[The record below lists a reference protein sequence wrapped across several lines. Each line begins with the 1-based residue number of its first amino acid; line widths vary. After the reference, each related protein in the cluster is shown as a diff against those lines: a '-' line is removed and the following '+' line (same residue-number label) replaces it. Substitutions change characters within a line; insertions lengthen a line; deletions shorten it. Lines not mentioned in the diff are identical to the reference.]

1 MELKD
6 FISES
11 IKQITDGLIEGH
23 DYVQQK
29 SPGSEGIQNGYR
41 RINFDIGV
49 QSSEGNKDDIGGKI
63 TVAQI
68 FQAGAKS
75 ENSSSTINT
84 NRIQFDVLIAIRHKS
99 QFNT

>member
-99 QFNT
+99 

>member
-6 FISES
+6 FISET

-23 DYVQQK
+23 EYILKK
-29 SPGSEGIQNGYR
+29 SPGSEGVENGYK

-49 QSSEGNKDDIGGKI
+49 QTNEGNKDDVGAKI

-84 NRIQFDVLIAIRHKS
+84 NRIRFDVLIDLRH
-99 QFNT
+99 

>member
-6 FISES
+6 FIAES

-23 DYVQQK
+23 EYIQQK
-29 SPGSEGIQNGYR
+29 QPGSEGIQNGYR
-41 RINFDIGV
+41 RISFDIGV

-68 FQAGAKS
+68 FNAGAKS
-75 ENSSSTINT
+75 QNSSSTINT
-84 NRIQFDVLIAIRHKS
+84 NRIQFEVLIALNHKNK
-99 QFNT
+99 FNS

>member
-23 DYVQQK
+23 KYIKEK
-29 SPGSEGIQNGYR
+29 SPVSEGVRNSTKVIK
-41 RINFDIGV
+41 FDIGV
-49 QSSEGNKDDIGGKI
+49 QSSEGSKDDVGGKI

-68 FQAGAKS
+68 FQVGGKS
-75 ENSSSTINT
+75 ESNASLINT
-84 NRIQFDVLIAIRHKS
+84 NRIQFEILLGISNK
-99 QFNT
+99 